1 MLRRWI
7 EQKQNFRVVQHQ
19 CEIIT
24 STANEDEENAYFE
37 AVISPKI
44 IQLKNELTRKLFTR
58 RQRSCGNY
66 IAVGSFN
73 LQSASLKTKLN
84 FAGMVDRGAM
94 LPNEWRESL
103 GLAPVPGGDTPLR
116 RLDTVAVDEGGEMM
130 PKTIDIK
137 GPIITNDDK
146 WIYDWFGVASC
157 CPADIRSQLDEV
169 ADDEGVQVVINSS
182 GGDIFAASEIYDM
195 LAESKATIKV
205 VFAASAASY
214 IACACKSE
222 IVPTGML
229 MIHNVSSYAVGD
241 YNDMAHE
248 SGVLLKASKA
258 VATAYRLKTGMSED
272 ELIGLMDKETWLT
285 ADEAVEKVY
294 R

>member
-1 MLRRWI
+1 
-7 EQKQNFRVVQHQ
+7 
-19 CEIIT
+19 
-24 STANEDEENAYFE
+24 
-37 AVISPKI
+37 
-44 IQLKNELTRKLFTR
+44 
-58 RQRSCGNY
+58 
-66 IAVGSFN
+66 
-73 LQSASLKTKLN
+73 
-84 FAGMVDRGAM
+84 
-94 LPNEWRESL
+94 
-103 GLAPVPGGDTPLR
+103 
-116 RLDTVAVDEGGEMM
+116 MM

-146 WIYDWFGVASC
+146 WIYDWFGVDYC
-157 CPADIRSQLDEV
+157 CPADIRSQLDKV

-205 VFAASAASY
+205 IFAASAASY
-214 IACACKSE
+214 IACACTSE

-229 MIHNVSSYAVGD
+229 MIHNVSSYAAGD

-248 SGVLLKASKA
+248 SDVLLKASKA

-285 ADEAVEKVY
+285 ADEAVEKGFIDKVAEY
-294 R
+294 AEKPKEVKLAASLSGLIPDTIIKQMRDEKTQLTAKLELLKRKEVEEE

>member
-1 MLRRWI
+1 
-7 EQKQNFRVVQHQ
+7 
-19 CEIIT
+19 
-24 STANEDEENAYFE
+24 
-37 AVISPKI
+37 
-44 IQLKNELTRKLFTR
+44 
-58 RQRSCGNY
+58 
-66 IAVGSFN
+66 
-73 LQSASLKTKLN
+73 
-84 FAGMVDRGAM
+84 
-94 LPNEWRESL
+94 
-103 GLAPVPGGDTPLR
+103 
-116 RLDTVAVDEGGEMM
+116 M

-195 LAESKATIKV
+195 LAESKVTIKV
-205 VFAASAASY
+205 IFAASAASY

-229 MIHNVSSYAVGD
+229 MIHNVSSYAAGD

-285 ADEAVEKVY
+285 ADEAVEKGFIDKVAEY
-294 R
+294 AEKPKEVKLAASLSGLIPDTIIKQMRDEKTQLTAKLELLKRKEVEEE

>member
-1 MLRRWI
+1 
-7 EQKQNFRVVQHQ
+7 
-19 CEIIT
+19 
-24 STANEDEENAYFE
+24 
-37 AVISPKI
+37 
-44 IQLKNELTRKLFTR
+44 
-58 RQRSCGNY
+58 
-66 IAVGSFN
+66 
-73 LQSASLKTKLN
+73 
-84 FAGMVDRGAM
+84 
-94 LPNEWRESL
+94 
-103 GLAPVPGGDTPLR
+103 
-116 RLDTVAVDEGGEMM
+116 M

-137 GPIITNDDK
+137 GPIITNDNK

-157 CPADIRSQLDEV
+157 CPADIQSQLDEV

-205 VFAASAASY
+205 IFAASAASY
-214 IACACKSE
+214 IACACTSE

-229 MIHNVSSYAVGD
+229 MIHNVSSYAAGD

-285 ADEAVEKVY
+285 ADEAVEKGFIDKVAEY
-294 R
+294 AEKSKEVKLAASLSGLIPDTIIKQMRDEKTQLTAKLELLKRKEVEEE

>member
-1 MLRRWI
+1 
-7 EQKQNFRVVQHQ
+7 
-19 CEIIT
+19 
-24 STANEDEENAYFE
+24 
-37 AVISPKI
+37 
-44 IQLKNELTRKLFTR
+44 
-58 RQRSCGNY
+58 
-66 IAVGSFN
+66 
-73 LQSASLKTKLN
+73 
-84 FAGMVDRGAM
+84 
-94 LPNEWRESL
+94 
-103 GLAPVPGGDTPLR
+103 
-116 RLDTVAVDEGGEMM
+116 M
-130 PKTIDIK
+130 PKTIDVK

-205 VFAASAASY
+205 IFAASAASY
-214 IACACKSE
+214 IACACSSE

-229 MIHNVSSYAVGD
+229 MIHNVSSYAAGD

-285 ADEAVEKVY
+285 ADEAVEKGFIDKVTEY
-294 R
+294 AEKAKEVKLAASLSGLIPHTIIKQMRDEKTQLIAKLELLKRKEVEEE

>member
-1 MLRRWI
+1 
-7 EQKQNFRVVQHQ
+7 
-19 CEIIT
+19 
-24 STANEDEENAYFE
+24 
-37 AVISPKI
+37 
-44 IQLKNELTRKLFTR
+44 
-58 RQRSCGNY
+58 
-66 IAVGSFN
+66 
-73 LQSASLKTKLN
+73 
-84 FAGMVDRGAM
+84 
-94 LPNEWRESL
+94 
-103 GLAPVPGGDTPLR
+103 
-116 RLDTVAVDEGGEMM
+116 M
-130 PKTIDIK
+130 PKTIEIK

-146 WIYDWFGVASC
+146 WIYDWFGVAAC
-157 CPADIRSQLDEV
+157 CPADIRLQLDEM

-229 MIHNVSSYAVGD
+229 MIHNVSSYAAGD

-258 VATAYRLKTGMSED
+258 VATAYRLKTGMTED
-272 ELIGLMDKETWLT
+272 ELIGLMDNETWLT
-285 ADEAVEKVY
+285 ADEAVEKGFIDKITEYVANKPVKVKLAASLNGLIPDTIIKQM
-294 R
+294 RSEKTQLTAKLELLKRKDVESE

>member
-1 MLRRWI
+1 
-7 EQKQNFRVVQHQ
+7 
-19 CEIIT
+19 
-24 STANEDEENAYFE
+24 
-37 AVISPKI
+37 
-44 IQLKNELTRKLFTR
+44 
-58 RQRSCGNY
+58 
-66 IAVGSFN
+66 
-73 LQSASLKTKLN
+73 
-84 FAGMVDRGAM
+84 
-94 LPNEWRESL
+94 
-103 GLAPVPGGDTPLR
+103 
-116 RLDTVAVDEGGEMM
+116 M

-137 GPIITNDDK
+137 GPIVTNDDK
-146 WIYDWFGVASC
+146 WIYDWFGVDSC

-169 ADDEGVQVVINSS
+169 ADEGVQVVINSS

-205 VFAASAASY
+205 IFAASAASY
-214 IACACKSE
+214 IACACTSE

-229 MIHNVSSYAVGD
+229 MIHNVSSYAAGD

-285 ADEAVEKVY
+285 ADEAVEKGFIDKVAEY
-294 R
+294 AEKPKEVKLAASLSGLIPDTIIKQMRNEKTQLTAKLELLKRKEVEEE

>member
-1 MLRRWI
+1 
-7 EQKQNFRVVQHQ
+7 
-19 CEIIT
+19 
-24 STANEDEENAYFE
+24 
-37 AVISPKI
+37 
-44 IQLKNELTRKLFTR
+44 
-58 RQRSCGNY
+58 
-66 IAVGSFN
+66 
-73 LQSASLKTKLN
+73 
-84 FAGMVDRGAM
+84 
-94 LPNEWRESL
+94 
-103 GLAPVPGGDTPLR
+103 
-116 RLDTVAVDEGGEMM
+116 M

-195 LAESKATIKV
+195 LAESKVTIKV
-205 VFAASAASY
+205 IFAASAASY
-214 IACACKSE
+214 IACACSSE

-229 MIHNVSSYAVGD
+229 MIHNVSSYAAGD

-272 ELIGLMDKETWLT
+272 ELIGLMDEETWLT
-285 ADEAVEKVY
+285 ADESVEKGFIDKVTEY
-294 R
+294 AEKPKEVKLAASLNGLIPDTIIKQMRDEKTQLTAKLELLKRKEVEEE

>member
-1 MLRRWI
+1 
-7 EQKQNFRVVQHQ
+7 
-19 CEIIT
+19 
-24 STANEDEENAYFE
+24 
-37 AVISPKI
+37 
-44 IQLKNELTRKLFTR
+44 
-58 RQRSCGNY
+58 
-66 IAVGSFN
+66 
-73 LQSASLKTKLN
+73 
-84 FAGMVDRGAM
+84 
-94 LPNEWRESL
+94 
-103 GLAPVPGGDTPLR
+103 
-116 RLDTVAVDEGGEMM
+116 M

-146 WIYDWFGVASC
+146 WIYDWFGVAAC
-157 CPADIRSQLDEV
+157 CPADIRSQLDEM

-205 VFAASAASY
+205 IFAASAASY
-214 IACACKSE
+214 VACACTSE

-229 MIHNVSSYAVGD
+229 MIHNVSSYAAGD

-258 VATAYRLKTGMSED
+258 VAAAYRLKTGMSEN

-285 ADEAVEKVY
+285 ADEAVEKGFIDKVTEY
-294 R
+294 AEKAKEVKLAASLNGLIPDAIIKQMRNEKTQLTAKLELLKRKEVEEE

>member
-1 MLRRWI
+1 
-7 EQKQNFRVVQHQ
+7 
-19 CEIIT
+19 
-24 STANEDEENAYFE
+24 
-37 AVISPKI
+37 
-44 IQLKNELTRKLFTR
+44 
-58 RQRSCGNY
+58 
-66 IAVGSFN
+66 
-73 LQSASLKTKLN
+73 
-84 FAGMVDRGAM
+84 
-94 LPNEWRESL
+94 
-103 GLAPVPGGDTPLR
+103 
-116 RLDTVAVDEGGEMM
+116 MM

-169 ADDEGVQVVINSS
+169 ANDEGVQVVINSS

-205 VFAASAASY
+205 IFAASAASY
-214 IACACKSE
+214 VACACTSE

-229 MIHNVSSYAVGD
+229 MVHNVSSYAAGD

-272 ELIGLMDKETWLT
+272 ELIGLMDKETWFT
-285 ADEAVEKVY
+285 ADEAVKKGFIDKVTEYAEKPKEVKLAASLSGLIPDTIIKQM
-294 R
+294 RDEKTQLTAKLELLKRKEVEEE

>member
-1 MLRRWI
+1 
-7 EQKQNFRVVQHQ
+7 
-19 CEIIT
+19 
-24 STANEDEENAYFE
+24 
-37 AVISPKI
+37 
-44 IQLKNELTRKLFTR
+44 
-58 RQRSCGNY
+58 
-66 IAVGSFN
+66 
-73 LQSASLKTKLN
+73 
-84 FAGMVDRGAM
+84 
-94 LPNEWRESL
+94 
-103 GLAPVPGGDTPLR
+103 
-116 RLDTVAVDEGGEMM
+116 MM

-146 WIYDWFGVASC
+146 WIYDWFGVDYC
-157 CPADIRSQLDEV
+157 CPADIRSQLDKV

-205 VFAASAASY
+205 IFAASAASY
-214 IACACKSE
+214 IACACSSE

-229 MIHNVSSYAVGD
+229 MIHNVSNYAAGD

-285 ADEAVEKVY
+285 ADEAVEKGFIDKVAEY
-294 R
+294 AEKPKEVKLAASLNGLIPDTIIKQIRNEKTQLTAKLELLKRKEVEEE

>member
-1 MLRRWI
+1 
-7 EQKQNFRVVQHQ
+7 
-19 CEIIT
+19 
-24 STANEDEENAYFE
+24 
-37 AVISPKI
+37 
-44 IQLKNELTRKLFTR
+44 
-58 RQRSCGNY
+58 
-66 IAVGSFN
+66 
-73 LQSASLKTKLN
+73 
-84 FAGMVDRGAM
+84 
-94 LPNEWRESL
+94 
-103 GLAPVPGGDTPLR
+103 
-116 RLDTVAVDEGGEMM
+116 M

-146 WIYDWFGVASC
+146 WIYDWFGVAAC

-195 LAESKATIKV
+195 LAESKVTIKV
-205 VFAASAASY
+205 IFAASAASY
-214 IACACKSE
+214 IACACSSE

-229 MIHNVSSYAVGD
+229 MIHNVSSYAAGD

-285 ADEAVEKVY
+285 ADEAVEKGFIDKVTEY
-294 R
+294 AEKAKEVKLAASLNGLIPDTIIKQMRDEKTQLIAKLELLKRKEVEEE

>member
-1 MLRRWI
+1 
-7 EQKQNFRVVQHQ
+7 
-19 CEIIT
+19 
-24 STANEDEENAYFE
+24 
-37 AVISPKI
+37 
-44 IQLKNELTRKLFTR
+44 
-58 RQRSCGNY
+58 
-66 IAVGSFN
+66 
-73 LQSASLKTKLN
+73 
-84 FAGMVDRGAM
+84 
-94 LPNEWRESL
+94 
-103 GLAPVPGGDTPLR
+103 
-116 RLDTVAVDEGGEMM
+116 M
-130 PKTIDIK
+130 PKTIEIK

-146 WIYDWFGVASC
+146 WIYDWFGVAAC
-157 CPADIRSQLDEV
+157 CPADIRSQLDGV
-169 ADDEGVQVVINSS
+169 ADDESVQVVINSS

-229 MIHNVSSYAVGD
+229 MIHNVSSYAAGD

-285 ADEAVEKVY
+285 ADEAVEKGFIDKVTEY
-294 R
+294 AEKPKEVKLAASLNGLIPDTIIKQMRDEKTQLTAKLELLKRKEVEEE

>member
-1 MLRRWI
+1 
-7 EQKQNFRVVQHQ
+7 
-19 CEIIT
+19 
-24 STANEDEENAYFE
+24 
-37 AVISPKI
+37 
-44 IQLKNELTRKLFTR
+44 
-58 RQRSCGNY
+58 
-66 IAVGSFN
+66 
-73 LQSASLKTKLN
+73 
-84 FAGMVDRGAM
+84 
-94 LPNEWRESL
+94 
-103 GLAPVPGGDTPLR
+103 
-116 RLDTVAVDEGGEMM
+116 M

-146 WIYDWFGVASC
+146 WIYDWFGVAAC
-157 CPADIRSQLDEV
+157 CPADIRSQLDEA

-205 VFAASAASY
+205 IFAASAASY
-214 IACACKSE
+214 VACACTSE

-229 MIHNVSSYAVGD
+229 MIHNVSSYAAGD

-285 ADEAVEKVY
+285 ADEAVEKGFIDKVAEY
-294 R
+294 AEKPKEVKLAASLSGLIPDTIIKQMRNEKTQLTAKLELLKRKEVEEE

>member
-1 MLRRWI
+1 MK
-7 EQKQNFRVVQHQ
+7 EV
-19 CEIIT
+19 
-24 STANEDEENAYFE
+24 
-37 AVISPKI
+37 
-44 IQLKNELTRKLFTR
+44 
-58 RQRSCGNY
+58 
-66 IAVGSFN
+66 
-73 LQSASLKTKLN
+73 KT
-84 FAGMVDRGAM
+84 
-94 LPNEWRESL
+94 
-103 GLAPVPGGDTPLR
+103 
-116 RLDTVAVDEGGEMM
+116 M
-130 PKTIDIK
+130 PKVIDIK

-146 WIYDWFGVASC
+146 WIYDWFGVAAC
-157 CPADIRSQLDEV
+157 CPADIRSQLDKM

-229 MIHNVSSYAVGD
+229 MIHNVSSYAAGD

-285 ADEAVEKVY
+285 ADEAVEKGFIDKVTEY
-294 R
+294 AEKPKEVKLAASLNGLIPDTIIKQMRNEKTQLTAKLELLKRKEVEEE

>member
-1 MLRRWI
+1 
-7 EQKQNFRVVQHQ
+7 
-19 CEIIT
+19 
-24 STANEDEENAYFE
+24 
-37 AVISPKI
+37 
-44 IQLKNELTRKLFTR
+44 
-58 RQRSCGNY
+58 
-66 IAVGSFN
+66 
-73 LQSASLKTKLN
+73 
-84 FAGMVDRGAM
+84 
-94 LPNEWRESL
+94 
-103 GLAPVPGGDTPLR
+103 
-116 RLDTVAVDEGGEMM
+116 MM

-169 ADDEGVQVVINSS
+169 ANDEGVQVVINSS

-195 LAESKATIKV
+195 LAESKATIKAI
-205 VFAASAASY
+205 FAASAASY
-214 IACACKSE
+214 IACACTSE

-229 MIHNVSSYAVGD
+229 MIHNVSSYAAGD

-248 SGVLLKASKA
+248 SCVLLKASKA

-285 ADEAVEKVY
+285 ADEAVEKGFIDKVAEY
-294 R
+294 AEKPKEVKFAASLNGLIPDTIIKQMRSEKTQLTAKLELLKRKDVESE

>member
-1 MLRRWI
+1 
-7 EQKQNFRVVQHQ
+7 
-19 CEIIT
+19 
-24 STANEDEENAYFE
+24 
-37 AVISPKI
+37 
-44 IQLKNELTRKLFTR
+44 
-58 RQRSCGNY
+58 
-66 IAVGSFN
+66 
-73 LQSASLKTKLN
+73 
-84 FAGMVDRGAM
+84 
-94 LPNEWRESL
+94 
-103 GLAPVPGGDTPLR
+103 
-116 RLDTVAVDEGGEMM
+116 M

-205 VFAASAASY
+205 IFAASAASY
-214 IACACKSE
+214 IACACTSE

-229 MIHNVSSYAVGD
+229 MIHNVSSYAAGD

-258 VATAYRLKTGMSED
+258 VATAYRLKTGMTED
-272 ELIGLMDKETWLT
+272 ELIGLMDNETWLT
-285 ADEAVEKVY
+285 ADEAVEKGFIDKVVEY
-294 R
+294 AEKPKEVKLAASLNGLIPDTIIKQMRSEKTQLTAKLELLKRKEVEEE

>member
-1 MLRRWI
+1 
-7 EQKQNFRVVQHQ
+7 
-19 CEIIT
+19 
-24 STANEDEENAYFE
+24 
-37 AVISPKI
+37 
-44 IQLKNELTRKLFTR
+44 
-58 RQRSCGNY
+58 
-66 IAVGSFN
+66 
-73 LQSASLKTKLN
+73 
-84 FAGMVDRGAM
+84 
-94 LPNEWRESL
+94 
-103 GLAPVPGGDTPLR
+103 
-116 RLDTVAVDEGGEMM
+116 M

-137 GPIITNDDK
+137 GPIVTNDDK
-146 WIYDWFGVASC
+146 WIYDWFGVDSC

-169 ADDEGVQVVINSS
+169 ADEGVQVVINSS

-205 VFAASAASY
+205 IFAASAASY
-214 IACACKSE
+214 IACACTSE

-229 MIHNVSSYAVGD
+229 MIHNVSSYAAGD

-285 ADEAVEKVY
+285 ADEAVEKGFIDKVAEY
-294 R
+294 AEKPKEVKLAASLSGLIPDTIIKQMRDEKTQFTAKLELLKRKEVEEE

>member
-1 MLRRWI
+1 
-7 EQKQNFRVVQHQ
+7 
-19 CEIIT
+19 
-24 STANEDEENAYFE
+24 
-37 AVISPKI
+37 
-44 IQLKNELTRKLFTR
+44 
-58 RQRSCGNY
+58 
-66 IAVGSFN
+66 
-73 LQSASLKTKLN
+73 
-84 FAGMVDRGAM
+84 
-94 LPNEWRESL
+94 
-103 GLAPVPGGDTPLR
+103 
-116 RLDTVAVDEGGEMM
+116 M
-130 PKTIDIK
+130 PKTIEIK

-195 LAESKATIKV
+195 LAESKVTIKV
-205 VFAASAASY
+205 IFAASAASY

-229 MIHNVSSYAVGD
+229 MIHNVSSYAAGD

-285 ADEAVEKVY
+285 ADEAVEKGFIDKVTEY
-294 R
+294 AEKAKEVKLAASLSGLIPDTIIKQMRDEKTQLIAKLELLKRKEVEEE

>member
-1 MLRRWI
+1 
-7 EQKQNFRVVQHQ
+7 
-19 CEIIT
+19 
-24 STANEDEENAYFE
+24 
-37 AVISPKI
+37 
-44 IQLKNELTRKLFTR
+44 
-58 RQRSCGNY
+58 
-66 IAVGSFN
+66 
-73 LQSASLKTKLN
+73 
-84 FAGMVDRGAM
+84 
-94 LPNEWRESL
+94 
-103 GLAPVPGGDTPLR
+103 
-116 RLDTVAVDEGGEMM
+116 M
-130 PKTIDIK
+130 PKTIEIK

-205 VFAASAASY
+205 IFAASAASY
-214 IACACKSE
+214 IACACTSE

-229 MIHNVSSYAVGD
+229 MIHNVSSYAAGD

-272 ELIGLMDKETWLT
+272 ELIGLMDEETWLT
-285 ADEAVEKVY
+285 ADESVEKGFIDKVTEY
-294 R
+294 AEKPKEVKLAASLNGLIPDTIIKQMRDEKTQLTAKLELLKRKEVEEE

>member
-1 MLRRWI
+1 
-7 EQKQNFRVVQHQ
+7 
-19 CEIIT
+19 
-24 STANEDEENAYFE
+24 
-37 AVISPKI
+37 
-44 IQLKNELTRKLFTR
+44 
-58 RQRSCGNY
+58 
-66 IAVGSFN
+66 
-73 LQSASLKTKLN
+73 
-84 FAGMVDRGAM
+84 
-94 LPNEWRESL
+94 
-103 GLAPVPGGDTPLR
+103 
-116 RLDTVAVDEGGEMM
+116 MM

-146 WIYDWFGVASC
+146 WIYDWFGVDYC

-205 VFAASAASY
+205 IFAASAASY
-214 IACACKSE
+214 VACACTSE

-229 MIHNVSSYAVGD
+229 MIHNVSSYAAGD

-258 VATAYRLKTGMSED
+258 VATAYRLKTGMTED
-272 ELIGLMDKETWLT
+272 ELIGLMDNETWLT
-285 ADEAVEKVY
+285 ADEAVEKGFIDKVTEY
-294 R
+294 AEKPKEVKFAASLNGLIPDTIIKQMRSEKTQLTAKLELLKRKDVESE

>member
-1 MLRRWI
+1 
-7 EQKQNFRVVQHQ
+7 
-19 CEIIT
+19 
-24 STANEDEENAYFE
+24 
-37 AVISPKI
+37 
-44 IQLKNELTRKLFTR
+44 
-58 RQRSCGNY
+58 
-66 IAVGSFN
+66 
-73 LQSASLKTKLN
+73 
-84 FAGMVDRGAM
+84 
-94 LPNEWRESL
+94 
-103 GLAPVPGGDTPLR
+103 
-116 RLDTVAVDEGGEMM
+116 M

-205 VFAASAASY
+205 IFAASAASY
-214 IACACKSE
+214 IACACTSE

-229 MIHNVSSYAVGD
+229 MIHNVSSYAAGD

-285 ADEAVEKVY
+285 ADEAVKKGFIDKVAEYAEKPKEVKLAASLSGLIPDTIIKQM
-294 R
+294 RDEKTQLTAKLELLKRKEVEEE

>member
-1 MLRRWI
+1 
-7 EQKQNFRVVQHQ
+7 
-19 CEIIT
+19 
-24 STANEDEENAYFE
+24 
-37 AVISPKI
+37 
-44 IQLKNELTRKLFTR
+44 
-58 RQRSCGNY
+58 
-66 IAVGSFN
+66 
-73 LQSASLKTKLN
+73 
-84 FAGMVDRGAM
+84 
-94 LPNEWRESL
+94 
-103 GLAPVPGGDTPLR
+103 
-116 RLDTVAVDEGGEMM
+116 M

-157 CPADIRSQLDEV
+157 CPADIRSQLDDT
-169 ADDEGVQVVINSS
+169 ADDEGVQVIINSS

-214 IACACKSE
+214 IVCACKSE

-229 MIHNVSSYAVGD
+229 MIHNVSSYAAGD

-248 SGVLLKASKA
+248 SDVLLKASKA

-285 ADEAVEKVY
+285 ADEAVEKGFIDKVAEY
-294 R
+294 AEKPKEVKLAASLNGLIPDTIIKQMRDEKTQLTAKLELLKRKEVEE

>member
-1 MLRRWI
+1 
-7 EQKQNFRVVQHQ
+7 
-19 CEIIT
+19 
-24 STANEDEENAYFE
+24 
-37 AVISPKI
+37 
-44 IQLKNELTRKLFTR
+44 
-58 RQRSCGNY
+58 
-66 IAVGSFN
+66 
-73 LQSASLKTKLN
+73 
-84 FAGMVDRGAM
+84 
-94 LPNEWRESL
+94 
-103 GLAPVPGGDTPLR
+103 
-116 RLDTVAVDEGGEMM
+116 M

-137 GPIITNDDK
+137 GPIVTNDDK
-146 WIYDWFGVASC
+146 WIYDRFGVASC

-169 ADDEGVQVVINSS
+169 ADEGVQVVINSS

-205 VFAASAASY
+205 IFAASAASY
-214 IACACKSE
+214 IACACTSE

-229 MIHNVSSYAVGD
+229 MIHNVSSYAAGD

-285 ADEAVEKVY
+285 ADEAVEKGFIDKVAEY
-294 R
+294 AEKPKEVKLVASLSGLIPDTIIKQMRDEKTQLTAKLELLKRKEVEEE

>member
-1 MLRRWI
+1 
-7 EQKQNFRVVQHQ
+7 
-19 CEIIT
+19 
-24 STANEDEENAYFE
+24 
-37 AVISPKI
+37 
-44 IQLKNELTRKLFTR
+44 
-58 RQRSCGNY
+58 
-66 IAVGSFN
+66 
-73 LQSASLKTKLN
+73 
-84 FAGMVDRGAM
+84 
-94 LPNEWRESL
+94 
-103 GLAPVPGGDTPLR
+103 
-116 RLDTVAVDEGGEMM
+116 M

-157 CPADIRSQLDEV
+157 CPADIRSQLDDV
-169 ADDEGVQVVINSS
+169 TDDESVQVVINSS

-195 LAESKATIKV
+195 LAESNATIKV
-205 VFAASAASY
+205 IFAASAASY
-214 IACACKSE
+214 IACACTSE

-229 MIHNVSSYAVGD
+229 MIHNVSSYAAGD

-285 ADEAVEKVY
+285 ADEAVEKGFIDKVAEY
-294 R
+294 AEKPKEVKLAASLNGLIPDTIIKQMRSEKTQLTAKLELLKRKEVEEE

>member
-1 MLRRWI
+1 
-7 EQKQNFRVVQHQ
+7 
-19 CEIIT
+19 
-24 STANEDEENAYFE
+24 
-37 AVISPKI
+37 
-44 IQLKNELTRKLFTR
+44 
-58 RQRSCGNY
+58 
-66 IAVGSFN
+66 
-73 LQSASLKTKLN
+73 
-84 FAGMVDRGAM
+84 
-94 LPNEWRESL
+94 
-103 GLAPVPGGDTPLR
+103 
-116 RLDTVAVDEGGEMM
+116 M

-137 GPIITNDDK
+137 GPIVTNDDK
-146 WIYDWFGVASC
+146 WIYDWFGVDSC

-169 ADDEGVQVVINSS
+169 ADEGVQVVINSS

-205 VFAASAASY
+205 IFAASAASY
-214 IACACKSE
+214 IACACTSE

-229 MIHNVSSYAVGD
+229 MIHNVSSYAAGD

-285 ADEAVEKVY
+285 ADEAVEKGFIDKVAEY
-294 R
+294 AEKPKEVKLAASLSGLIPDTIIKQMRDEKTQLTAKLELLKRKEVEEE

>member
-1 MLRRWI
+1 
-7 EQKQNFRVVQHQ
+7 
-19 CEIIT
+19 
-24 STANEDEENAYFE
+24 
-37 AVISPKI
+37 
-44 IQLKNELTRKLFTR
+44 
-58 RQRSCGNY
+58 
-66 IAVGSFN
+66 
-73 LQSASLKTKLN
+73 
-84 FAGMVDRGAM
+84 
-94 LPNEWRESL
+94 
-103 GLAPVPGGDTPLR
+103 
-116 RLDTVAVDEGGEMM
+116 MM

-157 CPADIRSQLDEV
+157 CPADIRLQLDDV
-169 ADDEGVQVVINSS
+169 ADDESVQVVINSS

-214 IACACKSE
+214 IACACTSE

-229 MIHNVSSYAVGD
+229 MIHNVSSYAAGD

-272 ELIGLMDKETWLT
+272 ELIGLMDKETWFT
-285 ADEAVEKVY
+285 ADEAVKKGFIDKVTEYAEKPKEVKLAASLSGLIPDAIIKQM
-294 R
+294 RDEKTQLTAKLELLKRKEVEEE

>member
-1 MLRRWI
+1 
-7 EQKQNFRVVQHQ
+7 
-19 CEIIT
+19 
-24 STANEDEENAYFE
+24 
-37 AVISPKI
+37 
-44 IQLKNELTRKLFTR
+44 
-58 RQRSCGNY
+58 
-66 IAVGSFN
+66 
-73 LQSASLKTKLN
+73 
-84 FAGMVDRGAM
+84 
-94 LPNEWRESL
+94 
-103 GLAPVPGGDTPLR
+103 
-116 RLDTVAVDEGGEMM
+116 MM

-146 WIYDWFGVASC
+146 WIYDWFGVDYC
-157 CPADIRSQLDEV
+157 CPADIRSQLDEM

-205 VFAASAASY
+205 IFAASAASY
-214 IACACKSE
+214 VACACTSE

-229 MIHNVSSYAVGD
+229 MIHNVSSYAAGD

-272 ELIGLMDKETWLT
+272 ELIGLMDKETWFT
-285 ADEAVEKVY
+285 ADEAVKKGFIDKVTEYAEKPKEVKLAASLSGLIPDTIIKQM
-294 R
+294 RDEKTQLTAKLELLKRKEVEEE